1 MREKDEVIEKLEEL
15 ILDLKASALFWGL
28 EVREIKNYPTF
39 DYERGKIEA
48 LKWVLEKTK
57 YI

>member
-15 ILDLKASALFWGL
+15 ILDLKANASIFK
-28 EVREIKNYPTF
+28 IKMKDIEDYSNF

>member
-15 ILDLKASALFWGL
+15 ILELKADASILK
-28 EVREIKNYPTF
+28 IKMKDIEDHSSF

-48 LKWVLEKTK
+48 LKWFLKKIK